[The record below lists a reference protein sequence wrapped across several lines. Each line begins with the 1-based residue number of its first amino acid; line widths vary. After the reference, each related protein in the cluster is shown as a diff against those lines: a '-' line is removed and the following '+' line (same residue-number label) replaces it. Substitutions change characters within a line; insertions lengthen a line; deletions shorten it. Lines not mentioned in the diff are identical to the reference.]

1 MDIVLLGPPGAGKG
15 TQGDRIAARMGIP
28 KIATG
33 DVLRAAVREGTPLG
47 REAQGYMNRG
57 ELVPDAV
64 ILGILREA
72 LARPDARK
80 GVILDGAVRTVPQAE
95 TLETMLTSMG
105 RRVDAVLFFD
115 VPDDELVRRLSARTV
130 CEGCQTPYT
139 GLDPATACARCGGRL
154 VRRKDDEP
162 AAVRERLRVYHRDTE
177 PVLAWYRKRGTRI
190 LPIHAVGAV
199 DEVTSRASVALGV

>member
-1 MDIVLLGPPGAGKG
+1 
-15 TQGDRIAARMGIP
+15 MGVP

-64 ILGILREA
+64 ILGILRDA
-72 LARPDARK
+72 LARPEARQ

-95 TLETMLTSMG
+95 TLETMLASMG

-115 VPDDELVRRLSARTV
+115 VPDEELVRRLSARTV

-139 GLDPATACARCGGRL
+139 GLEPGVACAKCGGRL
-154 VRRKDDEP
+154 VRRRDDEP
-162 AAVRERLRVYHRDTE
+162 EAVRERLRVYQRDTA
-177 PVLAWYRKRGTRI
+177 PVLDWYRTHGARI
-190 LPIHAVGAV
+190 VPIDAVGAV
-199 DEVTSRASVALGV
+199 DDVTSRATSALGV